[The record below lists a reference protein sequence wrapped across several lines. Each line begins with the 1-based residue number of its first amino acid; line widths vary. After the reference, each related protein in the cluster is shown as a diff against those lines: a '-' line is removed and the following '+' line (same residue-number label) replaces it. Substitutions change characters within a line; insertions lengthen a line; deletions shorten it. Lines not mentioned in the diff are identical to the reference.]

1 MTIAKVRGDGPAW
14 RMGPGER
21 KEQEGL
27 RATVCQLLFSLQLL
41 AHVFLSTIPSMGT
54 RISGLLTKFL
64 LHGGFE
70 SLPNVGPRLLS
81 ELLRCV
87 SLLVSTTCV
96 PAAPLRK
103 NVSNVA
109 RGCKRMSPGKPV
121 ADLAPVKLPRLSSV
135 TTF

>member
-1 MTIAKVRGDGPAW
+1 
-14 RMGPGER
+14 
-21 KEQEGL
+21 
-27 RATVCQLLFSLQLL
+27 
-41 AHVFLSTIPSMGT
+41 MGT

-64 LHGGFE
+64 FHGGFE
-70 SLPNVGPRLLS
+70 SLPNVGPRLMS

-87 SLLVSTTCV
+87 SLLVSATCV

-109 RGCKRMSPGKPV
+109 RGFKRMSPGKPM
-121 ADLAPVKLPRLSSV
+121 ADLAPVKMPRLSSV